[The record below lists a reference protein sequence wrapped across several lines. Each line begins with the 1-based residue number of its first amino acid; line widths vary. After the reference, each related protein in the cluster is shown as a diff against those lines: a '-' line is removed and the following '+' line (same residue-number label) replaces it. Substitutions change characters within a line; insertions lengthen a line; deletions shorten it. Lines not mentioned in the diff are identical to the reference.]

1 MGATDRRRCHRWYIW
16 FSQCYRTKT
25 ISPLGDVMER
35 FFFAALLIMLLQ
47 ACTQA
52 EQDAAVDRQIDRQ
65 LDRAADKTAEQI
77 VDKIKQANEEA
88 LAESEAAETEKNSS
102 SGFKKFEP
110 MRDMKEKMNIEEK
123 AEVES
128 KE

>member
-1 MGATDRRRCHRWYIW
+1 
-16 FSQCYRTKT
+16 
-25 ISPLGDVMER
+25 MER
-35 FFFAALLIMLLQ
+35 FFFAALVIMLLQ

-88 LAESEAAETEKNSS
+88 LAESEAAETEKKSASS